1 LGTRARTIVEI
12 PPGDFVVGA
21 TFEIE
26 GDEFKHLKNSLRLNA
41 GDQIEVYNLPSK
53 QFALATSE
61 IIGKN
66 SIKVSLDS
74 LLPIDSPDQNLVVF
88 AGTPEPAVAE
98 ILVTKAA
105 ELGLSKLVF
114 FAAERSQGNFI
125 KSLKKKNPRLKAIAH
140 SAFKQSRQSRILQV
154 SISENLD
161 KALEEHLQTSGF
173 KLVFSTNESSKRL
186 NLVEALHLSPQ
197 LEDKISSVT
206 NALPAITIS
215 SKNQFEINSESAE
228 NYLVVGPEGGLS
240 EKEESIAASRQFQ
253 SVTLGPGILRVET
266 AFTVGAGLVQLTLN
280 R

>member
-206 NALPAITIS
+206 NALR
-215 SKNQFEINSESAE
+215 AE